1 LKNLRIIV
9 KNYNQ
14 ICGTM
19 ELTKEALQNLRQEY
33 RSSELLQQDVDQNPI
48 QQFKRW
54 FTDAL
59 NAQLYEPNVMTLAT
73 ADPYGKPSARIVLL
87 KGFDENGFHFYTN
100 YDSKKGHDLKQNPQA
115 ALVFFWPELERQV
128 RIEGMVSKLDPQIS
142 TDYFHSRPKGSQ
154 VGAAASP
161 QSQVIESREALE
173 QQVIELKKQYED
185 LEVPRPE
192 HWGGYLV
199 EPQRV
204 EFWQGRPSRLH
215 DRICYDLVEGVWII
229 SRLAP

>member
-1 LKNLRIIV
+1 
-9 KNYNQ
+9 
-14 ICGTM
+14 M

>member
-1 LKNLRIIV
+1 
-9 KNYNQ
+9 
-14 ICGTM
+14 M

-142 TDYFHSRPKGSQ
+142 TDYFHSRPKASQ

-215 DRICYDLVEGVWII
+215 DRICYDLVDGVWII